1 MANIPI
7 WNNNPGPVWGS
18 TPFGFYDNDLEFQQE
33 APLFATWAARR
44 LGYPIVE
51 VELQDVNFYAAL
63 EEAITTY
70 GNEVYQWKIREG
82 YLSMEGNIVND
93 TTTFNNK
100 LITPGNL
107 GSIIRIAENYASE
120 AGVGGYTTYYTGSL
134 TLTASV
140 QDYDLKKWALD
151 NGISGSGIEI
161 KKIFFEAPPA
171 IVRYFDPYAGTGTG
185 IQSLLETFGFG
196 QFSPGINF
204 LLMPIY
210 FDVQKLQ
217 AIELNDQIRKSAFS
231 FDLVN
236 NNLRIFPIPGDR
248 MDGAEKKLFFHYI
261 KRDERNDVTSATPT
275 YDSGSSTLVTNVSN
289 VPYVNPVYGEIN
301 SIGKQWI
308 RLFAL
313 AAVKETLGYVRKKY
327 QTIPI
332 PGAEVT
338 LNGDDLLTDARTEKE
353 KLLENLRDM
362 LGMTSRKT
370 QLENQS
376 MEADF
381 IQKTLINVAL
391 PIYIF

>member
-7 WNNNPGPVWGS
+7 WNNNPGPISGS
-18 TPFGFYDNDLEFQQE
+18 TPFHFYDTDIVYQNEG
-33 APLFATWAARR
+33 PLFATWCARR

-51 VELQDVNFYAAL
+51 IELQDINFYACF
-63 EEAITTY
+63 EEAVTTY
-70 GNEVYQWKIREG
+70 GNEIYQWKVREN
-82 YLSMEGNIVND
+82 YLTMEGNIVDN
-93 TTTFNNK
+93 TTSFNNK
-100 LITPGNL
+100 LITPNL

-120 AGVGGYTTYYTGSL
+120 AGVGGFTTYYTGSIE
-134 TLTASV
+134 TTASI
-140 QDYDLKKWALD
+140 QDYDLKAWATSQ
-151 NGISGSGIEI
+151 GISGSGIEI
-161 KKIFFEAPPA
+161 KRIFFEAPPA

-236 NNLRIFPIPGDR
+236 NNLRIFPIPGR
-248 MDGAEKKLFFHYI
+248 NEKLYFHYI
-261 KRDERNDVTSATPT
+261 KRDERNDVTSFTPN

-289 VPYVNPVYGEIN
+289 VPYANPIFSEIN

-308 RLFAL
+308 RQYAL
-313 AAVKETLGYVRKKY
+313 AEVKETLAYVRKKY
-327 QTIPI
+327 ATIPI

-338 LNGDDLLTDARTEKE
+338 LNGDDLLTDARAEKIA
-353 KLLENLRDM
+353 LLEQLRAM
-362 LGMTSRKT
+362 LDVASRKT
-370 QLENQS
+370 QLENQAAEAES
-376 MEADF
+376 M
-381 IQKTLINVAL
+381 QKTLTNVAL

>member
-1 MANIPI
+1 MANIAI
-7 WNNNPGPVWGS
+7 WNNNPGPVWGN

-33 APLFATWAARR
+33 APLFATWCSRR

-51 VELQDVNFYAAL
+51 IELQDVNFYAAF

-82 YLSMEGNIVND
+82 YLSMEGNIVPD
-93 TTTFNNK
+93 TVTFNNK
-100 LITPGNL
+100 LVTPNL
-107 GSIIRIAENYASE
+107 GTTIRIAENYASE

-134 TLTASV
+134 RLTASV
-140 QDYDLKKWALD
+140 QDYDLKKWAAD
-151 NGISGSGIEI
+151 QGISGSGIEI
-161 KKIFFEAPPA
+161 KRVFFEAPPA

-231 FDLVN
+231 FDIVN

-248 MDGAEKKLFFHYI
+248 MDGAEHRLFFHYI
-261 KRDERNDVTSATPT
+261 KRDERNDVTSATPN
-275 YDSGSSTLVTNVSN
+275 YDSGSSTLITNVSN
-289 VPYVNPVYGEIN
+289 VPYTNPVYCEVN
-301 SIGKQWI
+301 SIGKQWV
-308 RLFAL
+308 RQYAL
-313 AAVKETLGYVRKKY
+313 AAVKETLAYVRKKY
-327 QTIPI
+327 ATIPI

-338 LNGDDLLTDARTEKE
+338 LNGDDLLTDARAEKTA
-353 KLLENLRDM
+353 LLEQLRAM
-362 LGMTSRKT
+362 LDITSRKT

-376 MEADF
+376 MESDF
-381 IQKTLINVAL
+381 IQKTLMNVAL

>member
-1 MANIPI
+1 MANIAI
-7 WNNNPGPVWGS
+7 WNNNPGPVWGN
-18 TPFGFYDNDLEFQQE
+18 TPYYFYDNDLEFQQE

-82 YLSMEGNIVND
+82 YLSMEGNVVSD

-100 LITPGNL
+100 LVTPNL

-151 NGISGSGIEI
+151 QGISGSGIEI
-161 KKIFFEAPPA
+161 KRVFFEAPPA

-231 FDLVN
+231 FDIVN

-248 MDGAEKKLFFHYI
+248 MDGAEHRLFFHYI
-261 KRDERNDVTSATPT
+261 KRDERNNVTSATPN

-289 VPYVNPVYGEIN
+289 VPYVNPVYSEIN

-313 AAVKETLGYVRKKY
+313 AAVKETLGYIRKKY

-381 IQKTLINVAL
+381 MQKTLMNVAL